1 MEHYM
6 DAPHSDQA
14 LVVVALQ
21 RRIAELEDYNHELA
35 ERFAVFA
42 AERAQW
48 SRDQDV
54 QATIMPS
61 AQQSAYRLA
70 LEEERGRIAM
80 EIHDSVAQQLYGIV
94 YTINACLKL
103 LPSQVDL
110 VQEQLEQLLPTAQ
123 RATVA
128 LRRAI
133 FDLWPD
139 ELDTLRFTTELRGY
153 VEEIAPTS
161 NLQLYVQIDQGFST
175 LPMVMRRQL
184 YRIAQEALNNVIVH
198 ANAKRAKITLVR
210 NSGDVRL
217 RVADDGCGFA
227 EEPPVPPPGMARH
240 LGLTSM
246 RERAAL
252 LNGRLE
258 IDSLPGQGTT
268 LTAIVP
274 IGTR

>member
-1 MEHYM
+1 M
-6 DAPHSDQA
+6 DATHSDQS

-21 RRIAELEDYNHELA
+21 RRIAELEDHNHELA
-35 ERFAVFA
+35 ERFAIFA

-54 QATIMPS
+54 QATGMPS
-61 AQQSAYRLA
+61 AHQSAYRLA

-110 VQEQLEQLLPTAQ
+110 VQEQLDQLLPTAQ

-139 ELDTLRFTTELRGY
+139 ELDALRFATELRGY
-153 VEEIAPTS
+153 VEEIAPAS
-161 NLQLYVQIDQGFST
+161 HLQVFVQIDQGFST

-198 ANAKRAKITLVR
+198 ANARRAKITLVR
-210 NSGDVRL
+210 NNDDVRL

-227 EEPPVPPPGMARH
+227 EEPPAPPPSMARH